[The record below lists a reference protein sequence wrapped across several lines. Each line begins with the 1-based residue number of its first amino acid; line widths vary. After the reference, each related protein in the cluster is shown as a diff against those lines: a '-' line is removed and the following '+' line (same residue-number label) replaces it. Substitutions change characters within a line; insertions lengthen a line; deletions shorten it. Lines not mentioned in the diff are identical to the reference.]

1 VQANDRGTSHYRPF
15 ITGAKPELAAALSA
29 SLKNLSTSAL
39 KVWWKY
45 GTAQKQ
51 GRGKQG
57 DSSHFG

>member
-1 VQANDRGTSHYRPF
+1 MIAAPSITGHYRREAGTCRRLTF
-15 ITGAKPELAAALSA
+15 SA